1 MRYLKQSTTVTVQV
15 GPFLDDTD
23 FKTAETAL
31 SPTIEIS
38 KAGAAYAARNS
49 ATAISH
55 DADGWY
61 RVELNTTDTGTVGP
75 LMLKSTETGALHVWH
90 EFNILPA
97 NAYDSL
103 VAGTDLFDVSVTQ
116 WLGTAAATP
125 TVAGV
130 PEVDVTHWIGTAAA
144 TPTVAGVP
152 EVDVT
157 HHGGTAG
164 IFSGGRPAV
173 LSGYDRQSVYLNTSI
188 GVAGTTLYVNGTVT
202 NPVSTLADA
211 LTILA
216 AHTPDLNGIHL
227 ANGDTITLAAARNDT
242 VFWTDDAEGVY
253 WTLEPNGQTMNG
265 NTFLFAYLTKDA
277 ADDGFN
283 TWYKC
288 YFFDDTG
295 NPNGQKLPGTEYY
308 ECAFYSSQFDL
319 ARLNSGQTF
328 LMIDCFGFND
338 GGVSFYFVANCGLSI
353 ANWKGGQITLKNMAA
368 GNTATISV
376 ADGSPIVID
385 SSCANATVTVSG
397 FTTLTN
403 NGSGM
408 TVVQTANVANQF
420 LKPTTLGHTLD
431 VTATGAAGIDWG
443 NVENPTTTVGLSGTT
458 VKTAT
463 DVETDT
469 ADIQG
474 RLPAALVGGR
484 IDANVGAISS
494 DATAADNAE
503 AFFDGTGYAGTGN
516 TIPTVTTVTNQVTAN
531 VTALSGDS
539 VAADNAEA
547 FFDGTGYAGT
557 GNVIPT
563 VTTVTTV
570 NGLAAGA
577 ITAAAVATGA
587 IDADAIAA
595 DAANEIADA
604 LLDRSSAVDGL
615 TPRQVMRLG
624 LSADTGKL
632 SGAATTT
639 VVIRDRADTK
649 DRITATVD
657 SDGNRTAVTVDAT

>member
-61 RVELNTTDTGTVGP
+61 RVELNTTDTNTVGP

-90 EFNILPA
+90 EFSILPA

-157 HHGGTAG
+157 HFNGTAG
-164 IFSGGRPAV
+164 IFSSGRPAV
-173 LSGYDRQSVYLNTSI
+173 LGGYQGGMVWVDTVLGS
-188 GVAGTTLYVNGTVT
+188 AGTTSYVNGTVDK
-202 NPVSTLADA
+202 PVSSWANAQTIAAAVGLSAYHFGQNSLITLTGAVSDARFTSDASEGYWFSLVFDGNTLTGCDVQRAATDDILADSG
-211 LTILA
+211 TFRECWCFSGT
-216 AHTPDLNGIHL
+216 HTLVNPSFRDCYFFGTHTLGMNVGGELVLNGSF
-227 ANGDTITLAAARNDT
+227 G
-242 VFWTDDAEGVY
+242 
-253 WTLEPNGQTMNG
+253 
-265 NTFLFAYLTKDA
+265 DA
-277 ADDGFN
+277 ADLVTLDMVASGPNFTLTIVDWDGPVTISNIEAGDTVRLTVKDGSSVTLTGTGGTVTIGGFASVTDN
-283 TWYKC
+283 RSGGTLTQ
-288 YFFDDTG
+288 TG
-295 NPNGQKLPGTEYY
+295 NLTY
-308 ECAFYSSQFDL
+308 
-319 ARLNSGQTF
+319 
-328 LMIDCFGFND
+328 
-338 GGVSFYFVANCGLSI
+338 
-353 ANWKGGQITLKNMAA
+353 
-368 GNTATISV
+368 TA
-376 ADGSPIVID
+376 
-385 SSCANATVTVSG
+385 
-397 FTTLTN
+397 
-403 NGSGM
+403 
-408 TVVQTANVANQF
+408 
-420 LKPTTLGHTLD
+420 LKPTTAGRTLD
-431 VTATGAAGIDWG
+431 VTATGAAGIDWA
-443 NVENPTTTVGLSGTT
+443 NVENPTTVVGLSGTT

-463 DVETDT
+463 DVET
-469 ADIQG
+469 

-587 IDADAIAA
+587 IDADALAA

-604 LLDRSSAVDGL
+604 YLDRASAVDGL
-615 TPRQVMRLG
+615 TPRETMRLG
-624 LSADTGKL
+624 LSSDTGKL